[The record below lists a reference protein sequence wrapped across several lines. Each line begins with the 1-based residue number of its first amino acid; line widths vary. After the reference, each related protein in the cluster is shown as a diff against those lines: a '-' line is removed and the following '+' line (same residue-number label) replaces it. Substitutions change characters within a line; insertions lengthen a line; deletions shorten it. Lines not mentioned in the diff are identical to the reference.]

1 MGRKKNS
8 FSKAIKHLKSKNID
22 EKLEMLNEIPTNN
35 TSSIYSVVPN
45 SVTVGVDIS
54 QTVPDYS
61 SIDFEV
67 DGNDGRDTS
76 GLFDESGNSKFI
88 APPGDNSYILG
99 PMAAMYYTWSTPWTK
114 IGYIRES
121 DRRMVNLGTLYS
133 TLHIGGDATGKL
145 SDWDGNLRDGNG
157 NQIFYANG
165 QLTLEQA
172 QWFLN
177 TPKKDNAGNDPANAN
192 YRAFYP
198 GPPSNA
204 ADEFGRYLCTM
215 TGTPKGTREDI
226 ISKKTA
232 PMGQQGSDNFSAI
245 LDRQGQGGSGSLK
258 ATYDLD
264 YFNQTGKKPKNAP
277 KNWDKMSDKKKK
289 EWLEK
294 NPQTLSFDYKDGRFQ
309 ERPPEEQQQQ
319 SGGLPDNPFDSTTP
333 NLLSDLPLSKL
344 FDFESSIGDF
354 DSYFNYGTGRDGG
367 FGTGTSGE
375 GMPSN
380 PDFRGA
386 GNNKNTSS
394 INTTQAGGSLS
405 KYTPEQQEIIRNFR
419 ANRDTKGEIK
429 YISELQLAAKSDAYQ
444 KGELS
449 ALGQVE
455 YRAHQLFHNINNI
468 LSPVTD
474 FTDKFNSIVGPIVGA
489 KTGFVPKTII
499 GKLFQPTI
507 ATLVPKATTTLFAPA
522 DNGISYNLQHAAA
535 LVGSIVT
542 AKPFEVKT
550 TGDLRNEAI
559 ANLDAEKIKEIVRFG
574 SATKIGA
581 ETTIRPTEGKKGD
594 IFKDGNLMG
603 IIGGYEFSVD
613 GNTFTMIAQKMVR
626 TDEGNFVQTTTSGGK
641 YIDPKDATGKITRFQ
656 DIPEIADKDL
666 SPLVDKIIRDPNS
679 IVNKVF
685 STQAQIFD
693 KFTSDDAMKVYDIIK
708 NDPDALNDVVDQVS
722 DMVNSVE
729 IGSKVSNAIQGAA
742 SNSVAVRKILTKLG
756 FPKSQAEKEGKGY
769 GQVFTVITGNINELS
784 TEVQKAINDKRS
796 NSTVKESIS
805 WLSHERKTDIM
816 KTLKDPI
823 VIRETKQKSYKVKP
837 GRRSKKSNY
846 HQGMDKLIGDVKPQK
861 SFKKPQN
868 MWSQGWQEYNARSS
882 QDRKNI
888 VLEKIG
894 ESKHAWKYMLEHGTM
909 MDAKNLEEFWGKNPD
924 FYSYFFNGKKYKT
937 VRKEQVKGDYVVFLV
952 DESGAKS
959 SMLQSELNIKLIE
972 EEEKKMLEEYN
983 KLNNIESIPYEK
995 DPLFKKVSKKLKKEI
1010 DYPEKPAKKGY
1021 PNQPPPKLGPDGFHP
1036 DFGKKYKYDKL
1047 DPISATT
1054 MSNAP
1059 TGNPEIDANVK
1070 KASLKSKVKEGYS
1083 DWRSEI
1089 EKK

>member
-8 FSKAIKHLKSKNID
+8 FSKAINHLKSKNID

-61 SIDFEV
+61 SIDFEI

-226 ISKKTA
+226 LSKKTA
-232 PMGQQGSDNFSAI
+232 PMGQQGSDNFSAM

-294 NPQTLSFDYKDGRFQ
+294 NPQTLSFDYKDGKFQ
-309 ERPPEEQQQQ
+309 ERPPEQQQQ
-319 SGGLPDNPFDSTTP
+319 QPNPFDQSQ
-333 NLLSDLPLSKL
+333 DPLADIPLDKQFGADSPL
-344 FDFESSIGDF
+344 GDP
-354 DSYFNYGTGRDGG
+354 YANYGTGRDGT

-380 PDFRGA
+380 PNFRGA
-386 GNNKNTSS
+386 GNNKNFNNKNEAEVESMVDKLKDHWSQTWEDVKNFPKDLKKFGQDLLDMIDEVTDKVPAIDYSKDIADS
-394 INTTQAGGSLS
+394 ILS
-405 KYTPEQQEIIRNFR
+405 NKPKDNS
-419 ANRDTKGEIK
+419 DK
-429 YISELQLAAKSDAYQ
+429 ISEEDKEKLFAGLNYDSVKINDKKEPYADDNIITDKDGKVRPRTQWPTDENGNEILDYNSLTDELKKQADAWYQDQMNHPNNTKPVHTEKSQKEMESTMGVSNPLAAAGQAQVQVYTNENGEYIFSYTDHAY
-444 KGELS
+444 
-449 ALGQVE
+449 
-455 YRAHQLFHNINNI
+455 HNINSKDEGEVPGLGFINPKLWI
-468 LSPVTD
+468 SKAVHAISDARFGRTSNGENTGGMEGYPAGIYGD
-474 FTDKFNSIVGPIVGA
+474 SI
-489 KTGFVPKTII
+489 K
-499 GKLFQPTI
+499 Q
-507 ATLVPKATTTLFAPA
+507 
-522 DNGISYNLQHAAA
+522 
-535 LVGSIVT
+535 
-542 AKPFEVKT
+542 FEVKVN
-550 TGDLRNEAI
+550 DMP
-559 ANLDAEKIKEIVRFG
+559 KEFRDWFNSQINQKNSYKPRG
-574 SATKIGA
+574 
-581 ETTIRPTEGKKGD
+581 R
-594 IFKDGNLMG
+594 
-603 IIGGYEFSVD
+603 IIS
-613 GNTFTMIAQKMVR
+613 
-626 TDEGNFVQTTTSGGK
+626 
-641 YIDPKDATGKITRFQ
+641 
-656 DIPEIADKDL
+656 
-666 SPLVDKIIRDPNS
+666 
-679 IVNKVF
+679 
-685 STQAQIFD
+685 
-693 KFTSDDAMKVYDIIK
+693 
-708 NDPDALNDVVDQVS
+708 
-722 DMVNSVE
+722 
-729 IGSKVSNAIQGAA
+729 
-742 SNSVAVRKILTKLG
+742 
-756 FPKSQAEKEGKGY
+756 
-769 GQVFTVITGNINELS
+769 
-784 TEVQKAINDKRS
+784 
-796 NSTVKESIS
+796 ES
-805 WLSHERKTDIM
+805 RKTNIM

-972 EEEKKMLEEYN
+972 EEEKKMLAEYN

-995 DPLFKKVSKKLKKEI
+995 DPLFKKVSKRLKKEI

>member
-45 SVTVGVDIS
+45 SITVGVDVS
-54 QTVPDYS
+54 QTVPDFS
-61 SIDFEV
+61 TVDFEV
-67 DGNDGRDTS
+67 NGNDGRDTS

-121 DRRMVNLGTLYS
+121 DRRMVNLGTIYS
-133 TLHIGGDATGKL
+133 TLHLGGDFNGKL

-157 NQIFYANG
+157 IQVFYANG

-226 ISKKTA
+226 ISRSTA
-232 PMGQQGSDNFSAI
+232 PIGQQGSDNFSAI
-245 LDRQGQGGSGSLK
+245 LARLGLQGGL
-258 ATYDLD
+258 
-264 YFNQTGKKPKNAP
+264 
-277 KNWDKMSDKKKK
+277 
-289 EWLEK
+289 
-294 NPQTLSFDYKDGRFQ
+294 
-309 ERPPEEQQQQ
+309 
-319 SGGLPDNPFDSTTP
+319 
-333 NLLSDLPLSKL
+333 
-344 FDFESSIGDF
+344 
-354 DSYFNYGTGRDGG
+354 
-367 FGTGTSGE
+367 
-375 GMPSN
+375 
-380 PDFRGA
+380 
-386 GNNKNTSS
+386 
-394 INTTQAGGSLS
+394 
-405 KYTPEQQEIIRNFR
+405 
-419 ANRDTKGEIK
+419 
-429 YISELQLAAKSDAYQ
+429 
-444 KGELS
+444 
-449 ALGQVE
+449 
-455 YRAHQLFHNINNI
+455 
-468 LSPVTD
+468 
-474 FTDKFNSIVGPIVGA
+474 
-489 KTGFVPKTII
+489 
-499 GKLFQPTI
+499 
-507 ATLVPKATTTLFAPA
+507 
-522 DNGISYNLQHAAA
+522 
-535 LVGSIVT
+535 
-542 AKPFEVKT
+542 
-550 TGDLRNEAI
+550 
-559 ANLDAEKIKEIVRFG
+559 
-574 SATKIGA
+574 
-581 ETTIRPTEGKKGD
+581 
-594 IFKDGNLMG
+594 
-603 IIGGYEFSVD
+603 
-613 GNTFTMIAQKMVR
+613 
-626 TDEGNFVQTTTSGGK
+626 
-641 YIDPKDATGKITRFQ
+641 
-656 DIPEIADKDL
+656 
-666 SPLVDKIIRDPNS
+666 
-679 IVNKVF
+679 
-685 STQAQIFD
+685 
-693 KFTSDDAMKVYDIIK
+693 
-708 NDPDALNDVVDQVS
+708 
-722 DMVNSVE
+722 
-729 IGSKVSNAIQGAA
+729 
-742 SNSVAVRKILTKLG
+742 
-756 FPKSQAEKEGKGY
+756 
-769 GQVFTVITGNINELS
+769 TGNINWNK
-784 TEVQKAINDKRS
+784 VGDAINKGMLAADVIAVLGILFPEPGTSIAGAARLATRLSGLKGIKQSLRNRFLRGALNPFGQRTVRSGIAGRARVPVYSGRPYTGKRGFGNTTYGTTDISTARTYTNPGALKGLRGTGAKTNPKGTLDRGTLPQRYIDKYGSRS
-796 NSTVKESIS
+796 VTGQKQIKLGKKAAKKVFGDSYEIDRNILSEDKIDSQIENFMQVVGKLGKKELNNFFEKLLDYLEDAVDQEGEQQVAEQKKI
-805 WLSHERKTDIM
+805 LSESRKTNIM

-952 DESGAKS
+952 DESGVKS

-972 EEEKKMLEEYN
+972 EEEEKMLAEYN

-1036 DFGKKYKYDKL
+1036 GFGKKYRYDKL

-1089 EKK
+1089 EKKKA